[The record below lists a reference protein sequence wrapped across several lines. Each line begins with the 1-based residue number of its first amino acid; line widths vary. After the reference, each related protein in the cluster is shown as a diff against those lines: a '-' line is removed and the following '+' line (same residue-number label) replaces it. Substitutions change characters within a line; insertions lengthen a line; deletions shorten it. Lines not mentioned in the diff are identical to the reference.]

1 MKASW
6 IWLGVIG
13 QSGQIVHTGI
23 QCQRD
28 SPALFKGHIAL
39 TAFDFGV
46 IALVNAGQ
54 HLHFYLSILS
64 FFSQFPQMC
73 HIITKYSMS
82 N

>member
-39 TAFDFGV
+39 TAFELGV
-46 IALVNAGQ
+46 RALVDAGE
-54 HLHFYLSILS
+54 HLHFDLGIAAL
-64 FFSQFPQMC
+64 FP
-73 HIITKYSMS
+73 KVS
-82 N
+82 NS